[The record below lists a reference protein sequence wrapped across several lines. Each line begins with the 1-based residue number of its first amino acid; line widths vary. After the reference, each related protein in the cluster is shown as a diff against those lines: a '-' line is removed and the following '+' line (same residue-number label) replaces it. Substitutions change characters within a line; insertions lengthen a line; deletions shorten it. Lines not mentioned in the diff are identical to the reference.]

1 MPIHFF
7 LQNSIPISI
16 PEETCPKWFKSV
28 FGTKIWKLL
37 PSKQSIPPAIPA
49 YLQQISIENVQQVFV
64 SGIHRWS
71 PALSRRLVNVKV
83 EQQLAQEITQKI
95 MEEAY
100 AEAMSTLRA
109 VSYYRYYH
117 VFRKGELYDL
127 FFGIPDIVIEE
138 YSYDS
143 GNWFIIAR
151 KRNAKTV
158 EAIKKI
164 GI

>member
-1 MPIHFF
+1 M
-7 LQNSIPISI
+7 
-16 PEETCPKWFKSV
+16 SV
-28 FGTKIWKLL
+28 
-37 PSKQSIPPAIPA
+37 
-49 YLQQISIENVQQVFV
+49 ENVQQVLV

-71 PALSRRLVNVKV
+71 PALGRRLINVKV
-83 EQQLAQEITQKI
+83 EHQLAQELTQKI

-117 VFRKGELYDL
+117 VFRKGELFDL
-127 FFGIPDIVIEE
+127 FQAMPDLVVEE

-143 GNWFIIAR
+143 GNWYLTAR
-151 KRNAKTV
+151 KRNAKV
-158 EAIKKI
+158 AEAVKKI